1 MKNLISKAE
10 TLIEALPY
18 LRKYRDKIFVFK
30 YGGHAMTDDK
40 LRESFLNDV
49 VVLKHIGIKPVIVH
63 GGGPQIED
71 TLARIGIESK
81 YHNGLRITDEATMK
95 VVEMVLVGQ
104 VGSELV
110 RSLNTLGAEAVGLS
124 GQDGN
129 MILAR
134 KMGRQ
139 AGKRGKANE
148 VDLGEVGEIVG
159 IDPTLVLKLCN
170 ENRFLPVISPVATSK
185 DGRALNIN
193 ADTAACEIA
202 VALKAEKLVFLTDVA
217 GVLGKDKKLIESMT
231 TADAGRFIKNGTITG
246 GMVPKI
252 KSAAEAVKCGVGSVA
267 IVDGRIDHTVL
278 LEIFTDEGMG
288 TLITR

>member
-1 MKNLISKAE
+1 MQNIINKAE
-10 TLIEALPY
+10 TLTEALPY

-71 TLARIGIESK
+71 TLNRIGIESK
-81 YHNGLRITDEATMK
+81 YHKGLRITDEATMK

-110 RSLNTLGAEAVGLS
+110 RSLNRLGAEAVGLS
-124 GQDGN
+124 GQDAN
-129 MILAR
+129 LIVAR
-134 KMGRQ
+134 KMTPKRD
-139 AGKRGKANE
+139 GKNPA

-170 ENRFLPVISPVATSK
+170 ENRFLPVISPVAASK

-193 ADTAACEIA
+193 ADIAACEIA

-217 GVLGKDKKLIESMT
+217 GVLDKNKKLVERMSVAD
-231 TADAGRFIKNGTITG
+231 TAKYIKNNTITG

-252 KSAAEAVKCGVGSVA
+252 KSAADAVKCGVGSVA

-278 LEIFTDEGMG
+278 LEIFTDQGMG